1 MNEVRFMMEVA
12 RRMRWARQ
20 KRGLTQREVARRT
33 FISPTAYIAYEKGR
47 VSPSITYVMQLCEAL
62 GCSIETFIGAQ
73 WHDADRALS
82 TELAGLGLDAEAIAA
97 MEDHREMIPAL
108 SRMIKHKDFWN
119 MLERMC
125 GGR

>member
-1 MNEVRFMMEVA
+1 MNEARFMMEVA

-20 KRGLTQREVARRT
+20 QRGLTQKEVARKT
-33 FISPTAYIAYEKGR
+33 FISPTAYITYEKGR
-47 VSPSITYVMQLCEAL
+47 VSPSIAYVMQLCETL

-73 WHDADRALS
+73 WKEADKALS
-82 TELAGLGLDAEAIAA
+82 TELAGLGFDAEAIAA
-97 MEDHREMIPAL
+97 MKDHREMIPAL

-119 MLERMC
+119 MLERMG